1 MKHIKKTVDFEEKA
15 QNQLEKDYEN
25 ILKSGGTMKIHISV
39 KINGN
44 DTEDFRQVLKQMAE
58 CSHNFYL
65 ELGAWL
71 NKRR

>member
-1 MKHIKKTVDFEEKA
+1 MDNIKKQLISRQK
-15 QNQLEKDYEN
+15 NQLEKDYEN

-39 KINGN
+39 MINGN

-65 ELGAWL
+65 ELGKWL
-71 NKRR
+71 NNEQNE